1 MLVSYPKGCAAPG
14 NVQGQCNALGSLSKL
29 KRTPTQRKMN
39 VTSKSPVGDISV
51 VTLIRTDTTLDHSQ
65 KAEKVCSDPSNW
77 PSVGQ
82 RQVRGNSFT
91 KGGIHK
97 IRRLVR
103 LSLWMLGARCPLKN
117 SGSHIDASLSRQ
129 PLVKGERLVR
139 LEVNAVM
146 GVPASCNGECQGPRS
161 RQYVTRTNAWR
172 TSALPPRK

>member
-1 MLVSYPKGCAAPG
+1 MNHLCVSVRDLGGYPKGCAAPG

-65 KAEKVCSDPSNW
+65 KAEKVCSDPSTW
-77 PSVGQ
+77 HSLAQ

-91 KGGIHK
+91 KGGVHK
-97 IRRLVR
+97 ILHLAR
-103 LSLWMLGARCPLKN
+103 LSQWMLGARCPLKN

-146 GVPASCNGECQGPRS
+146 TASASHREGSQPPRS
-161 RQYVTRTNAWR
+161 Q
-172 TSALPPRK
+172 